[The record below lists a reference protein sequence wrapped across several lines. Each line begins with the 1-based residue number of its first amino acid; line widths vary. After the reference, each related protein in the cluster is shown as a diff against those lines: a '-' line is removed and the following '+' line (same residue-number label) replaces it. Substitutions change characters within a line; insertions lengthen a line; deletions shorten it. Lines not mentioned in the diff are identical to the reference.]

1 MALTDRQQIARRG
14 KLTASRIGVLMN
26 GDEQGVYDLW
36 LELTGDPSFT
46 PKDFSD
52 NWAVQLG
59 NATEKL
65 HLDWL
70 EKTLGPIV
78 GRGTSFQHP
87 EVGWA
92 MCTLDGWLE
101 KESCVVEAKHNNGF
115 GELGAII
122 DRYMPQLHWSMYCTD
137 TEEICLS
144 LIRGAKEPE
153 PYFLKCNK
161 PYLLELVGAA
171 YEFMKCVFE
180 LRPPVA
186 LPSRKA
192 PKPEFTRVIDMAGN
206 NAWAD
211 AAVRWRET
219 LVARQ
224 THETA
229 AKQIKDLVPDNAKEA
244 FGHGIVAKRNKLGH
258 IAIRTEK
265 DNG

>member
-14 KLTASRIGVLMN
+14 KLTASRIGVLMT
-26 GDEQGVYDLW
+26 GDEQGTYDLW
-36 LELTGDPSFT
+36 LELTGDPSYRA
-46 PKDFSD
+46 PDFSD
-52 NWAVQLG
+52 NWPVQLG

-87 EVGWA
+87 EIGWA

-101 KESCVVEAKHNNGF
+101 RENCVVEAKHNNGF

-144 LIRGAKEPE
+144 IIRGAKEPE
-153 PYFLKCNK
+153 PYFIKCNK
-161 PYLLELVGAA
+161 PYLLELVGVA
-171 YEFMKCVFE
+171 YEFMKCVYE

-192 PKPEFTRVIDMAGN
+192 PKPEFTRVVDMAGSN
-206 NAWAD
+206 SWAT
-211 AAVRWRET
+211 AACRWREN
-219 LVARQ
+219 LEAHQAFEFAVS
-224 THETA
+224 EL
-229 AKQIKDLVPDNAKEA
+229 KGLVPPDAKEA
-244 FGHGIVAKRNKLGH
+244 FGHGVIARRNKAGS
-258 IAIRTEK
+258 ITIK
-265 DNG
+265 KGDDNG